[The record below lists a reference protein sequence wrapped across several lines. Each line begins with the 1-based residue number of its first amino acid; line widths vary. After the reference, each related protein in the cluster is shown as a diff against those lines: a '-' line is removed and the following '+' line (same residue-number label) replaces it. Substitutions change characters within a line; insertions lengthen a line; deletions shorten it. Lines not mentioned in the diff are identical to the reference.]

1 MTGRQRAVTLGLG
14 SLLLCASPPAAQ
26 PALTSEPPHE
36 VAAPG
41 DKDAYDKYSW
51 EMFVALN
58 RPAVPRGETK
68 IGDDSR
74 APRVWETFQDPI
86 EVFQKGEPAREYPQV
101 FRRPAG
107 RKVIYLSAARK
118 TLLME
123 RELEG
128 LNLQAGSSWPL
139 IDQLGNY
146 AIYEIRLNPKMVGY
160 IKDNKLTTP
169 QGLVDHGDLD
179 FPDGSIVVKAAWRIF
194 PRSWMTENRKVLDRY
209 YWTTADITVSEAQD
223 PLHRKDGFT
232 IEQAPIGL
240 VGLHIIQK
248 TAGQPQWIWST
259 FEQVDNYEMVD
270 GNPALTPT
278 YNNGKATVDDAV
290 NNRQPLLSSGS
301 PPPLDPSD
309 GKVHYLWNRPTDMK
323 TAEYTPLASYTRP
336 QIQRSS
342 NEIPLP
348 AAINQTWQAK
358 LPAPWKHYRLMV
370 TQWTEGGKPGGRAMP
385 RNRDGVSVAR
395 NTALESFLLGD
406 QTLAAQVPAVRVRD
420 PGDPTK
426 PPQSSLDDMILATI
440 KATKYPPTDETGP
453 LTWSSCMLCHEVAQ
467 YDLKDKCGKDGK
479 VTNVVMTDMS
489 MLFRSY
495 LPDCK
500 E

>member
-1 MTGRQRAVTLGLG
+1 MTGWQRAVTLGLG

-26 PALTSEPPHE
+26 PVLTSEPPHE

-41 DKDAYDKYSW
+41 DKDAYDNYSW
-51 EMFVALN
+51 AIFVALN
-58 RPAVPRGETK
+58 WPAVRSGAPQGEKK
-68 IGDDSR
+68 IGDEPQT
-74 APRVWETFQDPI
+74 PRVWETFQDPI
-86 EVFQKGEPAREYPQV
+86 EVFQKGDPAREYPEV
-101 FRRPAG
+101 LRRPAG
-107 RKVIYLSAARK
+107 RKVIYLSAAKK

-123 RELEG
+123 RDVQG

-146 AIYEIRLNPKMVGY
+146 AIYEIRLNPRMVSY
-160 IKDNKLTTP
+160 INDNKLTTP
-169 QGLVDHGDLD
+169 EGLENHGDLD

-194 PRSWMTENRKVLDRY
+194 PRSWITENRKVLDRY
-209 YWTTADITVSEAQD
+209 YWTTADIDVSASQD
-223 PLHRKDGFT
+223 PGKKGFV

-259 FEQVDNYEMVD
+259 FEQVDNYEMVE
-270 GNPALTPT
+270 GNPASTPT

-290 NNRQPLLSSGS
+290 NNRQPLLSSGA
-301 PPPLDPSD
+301 PPPPDPSD
-309 GKVHYLWNRPTDMK
+309 NKVHYLWNRPANLT
-323 TAEYTPLASYTRP
+323 TAEYTPLAPYTRP
-336 QIQRSS
+336 QIQRAS

-348 AAINQTWQAK
+348 AAVNQTWQAK
-358 LPAPWKHYRLMV
+358 LPAPWNHYRLMV

-385 RNRDGVSVAR
+385 RNRDDVSVPR

-406 QTLAAQVPAVRVRD
+406 QTLASQVPATRVRD
-420 PGDPTK
+420 PGDPTR
-426 PPQSSLDDMILATI
+426 PPQSSLDDMIQATI
-440 KATKYPPTDETGP
+440 KATKYPPADETGP
-453 LTWSSCMLCHEVAQ
+453 LTWSSCLLCHEVAQ
-467 YDLKDKCGKDGK
+467 YDVKDKDCAIKK
-479 VTNVVMTDMS
+479 VVMTDMS

-495 LPDCK
+495 LPGCTK